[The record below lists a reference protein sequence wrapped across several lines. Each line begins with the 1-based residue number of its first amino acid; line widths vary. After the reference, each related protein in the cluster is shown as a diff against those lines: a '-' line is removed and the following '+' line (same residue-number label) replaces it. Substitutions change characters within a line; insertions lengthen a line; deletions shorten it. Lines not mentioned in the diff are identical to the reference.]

1 MNTSENYLLSARIF
15 KLSSISKNVSLGKT
29 TISTICFFSLPT
41 IWPNLSLFIQSSAH
55 VHIHANK
62 LTKKKATTQVC
73 VNIGIISNVY
83 LQCCV
88 GFRLIWVIELTF
100 THFYARLTAKVNIA
114 RWEEKDSSEHW
125 HGGMSVQSVYTSEEP
140 FCILPKYLQ
149 LTRNSIFLLQNNF
162 PRLSR
167 LF

>member
-62 LTKKKATTQVC
+62 LTKKKQQHKFV
-73 VNIGIISNVY
+73 
-83 LQCCV
+83 
-88 GFRLIWVIELTF
+88 LIL
-100 THFYARLTAKVNIA
+100 AL
-114 RWEEKDSSEHW
+114 
-125 HGGMSVQSVYTSEEP
+125 
-140 FCILPKYLQ
+140 
-149 LTRNSIFLLQNNF
+149 
-162 PRLSR
+162 
-167 LF
+167 